1 MNTENKGHLG
11 QRRPCE
17 RNKANTKLNNK
28 MNTTTIKLTRKTMTT
43 KAKEGHVNVTQ
54 QRFRVT
60 TLLSTPMK
68 YDAKTKPQT

>member
-1 MNTENKGHLG
+1 MNTENNGHLG

-17 RNKANTKLNNK
+17 RNKANTKLNNN

-54 QRFRVT
+54 HRDSHSYNITVY
-60 TLLSTPMK
+60 SHEV
-68 YDAKTKPQT
+68 